1 MSFASPRRELTRP
14 IPWGP
19 SYGLDAAARYL
30 PRMGRRGFM
39 MAAAAS
45 VAAGCASMHAPALL
59 PILDTHTHFY
69 DPQRPGGVRWPSK
82 DDALLYRG
90 VLPPEYETLARPL
103 GIQGT
108 VIVEASPDPED
119 NDWVLALMPRHSVLR
134 GVIGHLSPADPGFPA
149 QWTRWSRRPG
159 FLGIRTGGWD
169 GPLDTSRPGFVEH
182 CRRVAADRRVL
193 EVLVGPGQLPEVV
206 RLARAIPDLVV
217 VVDHCANVR
226 IDGKAPPGDWLKGM
240 DALADC
246 PRVHV
251 KVSGLVE
258 GSGRDHGDAPSDAAF
273 YQPVLD
279 ALWARFS
286 DRRLVFGS
294 NWPVSARFAPL
305 PRVVSVV
312 RDYLSATTVA
322 SARRVLHDNALRLYR
337 I

>member
-1 MSFASPRRELTRP
+1 
-14 IPWGP
+14 
-19 SYGLDAAARYL
+19 
-30 PRMGRRGFM
+30 MGRRGFM

-82 DDALLYRG
+82 DDALLYRS

-103 GIQGT
+103 GIQAT

-193 EVLVGPGQLPEVV
+193 EVLVGPEQLPEVV

-279 ALWARFS
+279 ALWARTWWQHLAPAGVCTSAGDKIAVQITALAGS
-286 DRRLVFGS
+286 DELY
-294 NWPVSARFAPL
+294 RFALFSGGLVTGHEPELLVWRSGEYL
-305 PRVVSVV
+305 PI
-312 RDYLSATTVA
+312 AEIVA
-322 SARRVLHDNALRLYR
+322 GR
-337 I
+337 

>member
-1 MSFASPRRELTRP
+1 
-14 IPWGP
+14 
-19 SYGLDAAARYL
+19 
-30 PRMGRRGFM
+30 
-39 MAAAAS
+39 
-45 VAAGCASMHAPALL
+45 
-59 PILDTHTHFY
+59 
-69 DPQRPGGVRWPSK
+69 
-82 DDALLYRG
+82 
-90 VLPPEYETLARPL
+90 
-103 GIQGT
+103 
-108 VIVEASPDPED
+108 
-119 NDWVLALMPRHSVLR
+119 
-134 GVIGHLSPADPGFPA
+134 
-149 QWTRWSRRPG
+149 
-159 FLGIRTGGWD
+159 
-169 GPLDTSRPGFVEH
+169 
-182 CRRVAADRRVL
+182 VAADRRVL